1 MSQLWDELEL
11 EDATFAECSIN
22 NANHSFQVIT
32 PSRCVVLCADSRSEM
47 ESWAG
52 ALRGAL
58 HRGADVA
65 DLVARLSSGDHHWY
79 AATHA
84 RPTFCNVCREPLGAL
99 GTAHALA
106 CELCKYKAH
115 KRCAARAPPSCKW
128 STLASLGPHLVE
140 DAEGNIIM
148 PHQWLEGNLPVAAK
162 CDICDKTCGS
172 VLRLQDFRCVW
183 CRKCVHANCRP
194 GWRATCSLGPAR
206 ASVVPPTRLHSVGPD
221 DGWLP
226 DRPPNASPLI
236 VFVNSRSGDNQGIK
250 FLRRFKQLLN
260 PAQVFE
266 LSGAGPRL
274 GLRLFRHFAPL
285 RVLVCSGDGSVGWVL
300 QEIDKLDMH
309 RQVQT
314 AVLPLGTGND
324 LARVLGWGASCDD
337 AANLQQ
343 LLERYERASTKML
356 DRWSIMTFERALTAP
371 PPPPVPPDLLDESTL
386 LKNLQDIMQAGE
398 VSPAASSALRAGCLR
413 LAAAGERAGG
423 SAARASHR
431 LRRALSLLLHA
442 RTHLA
447 HDHTRC
453 RSWEPMETTS
463 DSEPETQPVAEK
475 GIIEKTEKEQLNLAA
490 RGCSLA
496 GRADSVR
503 RALRSL
509 VRTLA
514 HLCPQEAVDWNE
526 IAGEGD
532 KGNVGIESSRGGGG
546 DSSVAGGLRPSS
558 DETAT
563 DTLPVPRAF
572 ADSRRSSAASAVS
585 AASLHSENIPDV
597 DEDIA
602 KLMNSQPGEQQQQT
616 LHVEKPDPNKLNL
629 SSPRDRLSISN
640 LSSCDTSS
648 CKNLFRPDTDRGPS
662 YSSSLTVPN
671 LVSSSDS
678 DKRHTTVQGE
688 TYESDQLTIIDID
701 KPYTDDVHFRELSE
715 RITSASGDCTPERKL
730 SSVDLEVDASS
741 SEGSN
746 ISEDFSLISEIIDTK
761 PEDLVEG
768 GIGHIDSPEISDTT
782 YANSETIHGESIMDD
797 ISSMLGQEVLLA
809 MMGKNGDNETY
820 TDDTTLFTSD
830 TVSDIPMDSRNPSL
844 ERKTEGRMKHFSK
857 IKKRKEPEVEKFGF
871 ENRVFYIENAPKADD
886 QIKYCSLAQFEEGSD
901 IARKSFR
908 KQVKRS
914 VKKRLG
920 DDGTVKHLLP
930 KTAEEQTPKEDS
942 LIRASSKPTMLLN
955 EEITTKVKDQV
966 PMFPQVSVVVEPPS
980 PSQSEGKKSLKNT
993 ESRMASV
1000 LNDIFEP
1007 GTDTL
1012 SVHSPEPNITNSRE
1026 RRQSDNPKLLGSSDP
1041 EYGKFLSCS
1050 PAATRRIS
1058 CGSLFKPGEPDKL
1071 STSVSSIWGEGGIM
1085 GNMGSLKSDTTS
1097 ERAKKLP
1104 IINPL
1109 VQLPSWPH
1117 VTQGFISQCLLANAD
1132 ALCAAVS
1139 PLMDP
1144 DDTLLEGFY
1153 EKAVMNNYFG
1163 IGIDAKITLDFH
1175 NKREEHPEKCRSRA
1189 RNYMW
1194 YGVLGSKEWVNRT
1207 YRHLGQRVQLEC
1219 DGQRIP
1225 LPELQGIVVLN
1236 ISSFMGGTNFW
1247 GGTRA
1252 DDIFLAPSFDDRILE
1267 VVAVFGSAQMAA
1279 SRLINLQKH
1288 RIAQCRAVQIN
1299 ILGEECV
1306 PVQVDGEAWL
1316 QPPGCVR
1323 IIHKNR
1329 AQMLCRSRALETSLR
1344 AWDEKQQQKA
1354 QAGSSLSQS
1363 ESAQLLALLDDVNT
1377 LVKHVKLA
1385 CISEASSGGSALS
1398 AARRVA
1404 ARADSLQ
1411 DAEGRLLPPPQLRRL
1426 LAALMLLMTLPQSL
1440 GGELP
1445 RAAGERLC
1453 GRRRGGCRARAP
1465 GTLRHARRPRLPA
1478 RGRGTHLLTYS
1489 AAMRT
1494 WRATTRA
1501 TSSPTCTRT
1510 RYPPTY
1516 ILCRHAHLARCDTR
1530 DGLACLHADEVPT
1543 YFHTLPPCAP
1553 GALRHTRRPRLPA
1566 RGRGAHLPHTLPP
1579 CAPGALRHT
1588 QRPRLPC
1595 TRTRYPPTYI
1605 LCRHAHLARCD
1616 TRNGLAYLHAD
1627 EVPTYLHTLP
1637 PCAPGRCDTRDSL
1650 AYLHANEV
1658 PTYLHTLSPRAP
1670 GALRH
1675 TRRPRLPARGRGT
1688 HLLTYSAAMRTWRAA
1703 THATASP
1710 TCTRTRY
1717 PPTYIIC
1724 RHAHLGAATT
1734 RDSLAYLHA
1743 NKVPTYLHTLSP
1755 CAPGALRHTRRPR
1768 LPARGRGTH
1777 LLTYSAAM
1785 RTWRAA
1791 THATASPTCTR
1802 TRYPPT
1808 YILCRHAHLARCDT
1822 RDGLAYLHADE
1833 VPTYLHTLP
1842 PCVPGALRHTRR
1854 LRLPARGRGTHLLA
1868 YSVAMRHGALRH
1880 TRRPR
1885 YLHADEVPTY
1895 LHTLPPCVPGAL
1907 RYTRRP
1913 RLPER
1918 GRGTHL
1924 LTYSATMRTWRTAT
1938 HATASPTC
1946 TRTRYPPTY
1955 ILCRHASMARCD
1967 TRDGLPTCTRTRYP
1981 PTYILCHHAHL
1992 AHCDTRDGLAY
2003 LNADEVPTYLHT
2015 LPPCVPGALRHTRRP
2030 RLPARGRGT
2039 HLLTYSATMRTWRT
2053 AIHATASPTCTRTRY
2068 PPTYIL
2074 CHHAH
2079 LAHCDTR
2086 DGLAYLHADEVPKRG
2101 AGRWL
2106 RGRRSVSEGSS
2117 TSFTAAQVRNWGVKE
2132 VQTWLES
2139 MQLGEYSE
2147 VFAKHDVTGRELL
2160 SLARRDLR
2168 DLGITKVGHIKRI
2181 LQGVKDLQ

>member
-1 MSQLWDELEL
+1 MP
-11 EDATFAECSIN
+11 A
-22 NANHSFQVIT
+22 
-32 PSRCVVLCADSRSEM
+32 
-47 ESWAG
+47 AG
-52 ALRGAL
+52 GGGRARGRRRGA
-58 HRGADVA
+58 RGAPA
-65 DLVARLSSGDHHWY
+65 
-79 AATHA
+79 
-84 RPTFCNVCREPLGAL
+84 
-99 GTAHALA
+99 
-106 CELCKYKAH
+106 
-115 KRCAARAPPSCKW
+115 AARA
-128 STLASLGPHLVE
+128 
-140 DAEGNIIM
+140 
-148 PHQWLEGNLPVAAK
+148 VAA
-162 CDICDKTCGS
+162 
-172 VLRLQDFRCVW
+172 
-183 CRKCVHANCRP
+183 
-194 GWRATCSLGPAR
+194 
-206 ASVVPPTRLHSVGPD
+206 
-221 DGWLP
+221 
-226 DRPPNASPLI
+226 
-236 VFVNSRSGDNQGIK
+236 
-250 FLRRFKQLLN
+250 
-260 PAQVFE
+260 
-266 LSGAGPRL
+266 
-274 GLRLFRHFAPL
+274 
-285 RVLVCSGDGSVGWVL
+285 
-300 QEIDKLDMH
+300 
-309 RQVQT
+309 
-314 AVLPLGTGND
+314 
-324 LARVLGWGASCDD
+324 
-337 AANLQQ
+337 
-343 LLERYERASTKML
+343 
-356 DRWSIMTFERALTAP
+356 
-371 PPPPVPPDLLDESTL
+371 
-386 LKNLQDIMQAGE
+386 
-398 VSPAASSALRAGCLR
+398 
-413 LAAAGERAGG
+413 
-423 SAARASHR
+423 AARAHAPR
-431 LRRALSLLLHA
+431 ARPRALQVMGAGS
-442 RTHLA
+442 
-447 HDHTRC
+447 
-453 RSWEPMETTS
+453 
-463 DSEPETQPVAEK
+463 
-475 GIIEKTEKEQLNLAA
+475 IEKTEKEQLNLAA

-514 HLCPQEAVDWNE
+514 HIYPQAVPQEAVGWNE
-526 IAGEGD
+526 VSGEGD
-532 KGNVGIESSRGGGG
+532 RGNVGIEDSRGDGGEASVSG
-546 DSSVAGGLRPSS
+546 GLKVSSV
-558 DETAT
+558 ETAT

-602 KLMNSQPGEQQQQT
+602 NLLNSQPGEQQQT
-616 LHVEKPDPNKLNL
+616 LDVEKPDPNKLNL
-629 SSPRDRLSISN
+629 VSPQDRLSISN

-648 CKNLFRPDTDRGPS
+648 CKNRLRPDTDRVTA
-662 YSSSLTVPN
+662 YSSSLTIPN
-671 LVSSSDS
+671 LVISSDS
-678 DKRHTTVQGE
+678 DKRHSIVQGE

-701 KPYTDDVHFRELSE
+701 RPYTDDVHFRELSE

-746 ISEDFSLISEIIDTK
+746 ISEDFSLMSEIIDTK

-768 GIGHIDSPEISDTT
+768 GIGHIDSPEISETT

-844 ERKTEGRMKHFSK
+844 ERKTEGRTKHFSK
-857 IKKRKEPEVEKFGF
+857 VKKRKEPEVEKFGF

-908 KQVKRS
+908 KQHKKS
-914 VKKRLG
+914 IKKRIG

-942 LIRASSKPTMLLN
+942 PIRASSKPTMLLN

-980 PSQSEGKKSLKNT
+980 PSQSEGKKSLKNNG
-993 ESRMASV
+993 SRMASV

-1071 STSVSSIWGEGGIM
+1071 STSVSSIWGEGGVM
-1085 GNMGSLKSDTTS
+1085 GNMGSSKSDTS

-1354 QAGSSLSQS
+1354 QSGSSLSQS
-1363 ESAQLLALLDDVNT
+1363 EAAQLLALLDDVNT

-1385 CISEASSGGSALS
+1385 CISEAGSGGSALS

-1404 ARADSLQ
+1404 ARADALQ

-1426 LAALMLLMTLPQSL
+1426 LAALVESCHELLES
-1440 GGELP
+1440 GC
-1445 RAAGERLC
+1445 AG
-1453 GRRRGGCRARAP
+1453 A
-1465 GTLRHARRPRLPA
+1465 
-1478 RGRGTHLLTYS
+1478 
-1489 AAMRT
+1489 
-1494 WRATTRA
+1494 
-1501 TSSPTCTRT
+1501 
-1510 RYPPTY
+1510 
-1516 ILCRHAHLARCDTR
+1516 
-1530 DGLACLHADEVPT
+1530 
-1543 YFHTLPPCAP
+1543 
-1553 GALRHTRRPRLPA
+1553 
-1566 RGRGAHLPHTLPP
+1566 
-1579 CAPGALRHT
+1579 
-1588 QRPRLPC
+1588 
-1595 TRTRYPPTYI
+1595 
-1605 LCRHAHLARCD
+1605 
-1616 TRNGLAYLHAD
+1616 
-1627 EVPTYLHTLP
+1627 
-1637 PCAPGRCDTRDSL
+1637 
-1650 AYLHANEV
+1650 
-1658 PTYLHTLSPRAP
+1658 
-1670 GALRH
+1670 
-1675 TRRPRLPARGRGT
+1675 
-1688 HLLTYSAAMRTWRAA
+1688 
-1703 THATASP
+1703 
-1710 TCTRTRY
+1710 
-1717 PPTYIIC
+1717 
-1724 RHAHLGAATT
+1724 GAA
-1734 RDSLAYLHA
+1734 
-1743 NKVPTYLHTLSP
+1743 
-1755 CAPGALRHTRRPR
+1755 
-1768 LPARGRGTH
+1768 ARV
-1777 LLTYSAAM
+1777 
-1785 RTWRAA
+1785 RAQ
-1791 THATASPTCTR
+1791 
-1802 TRYPPT
+1802 
-1808 YILCRHAHLARCDT
+1808 LARCDT
-1822 RDGLAYLHADE
+1822 RDGLAYLHADD
-1833 VPTYLHTLP
+1833 P
-1842 PCVPGALRHTRR
+1842 PS
-1854 LRLPARGRGTHLLA
+1854 
-1868 YSVAMRHGALRH
+1868 Y
-1880 TRRPR
+1880 
-1885 YLHADEVPTY
+1885 
-1895 LHTLPPCVPGAL
+1895 
-1907 RYTRRP
+1907 
-1913 RLPER
+1913 
-1918 GRGTHL
+1918 
-1924 LTYSATMRTWRTAT
+1924 
-1938 HATASPTC
+1938 
-1946 TRTRYPPTY
+1946 
-1955 ILCRHASMARCD
+1955 
-1967 TRDGLPTCTRTRYP
+1967 
-1981 PTYILCHHAHL
+1981 
-1992 AHCDTRDGLAY
+1992 
-2003 LNADEVPTYLHT
+2003 
-2015 LPPCVPGALRHTRRP
+2015 
-2030 RLPARGRGT
+2030 
-2039 HLLTYSATMRTWRT
+2039 
-2053 AIHATASPTCTRTRY
+2053 
-2068 PPTYIL
+2068 
-2074 CHHAH
+2074 
-2079 LAHCDTR
+2079 
-2086 DGLAYLHADEVPKRG
+2086 RG

-2132 VQTWLES
+2132 VQSWLES

-2168 DLGITKVGHIKRI
+2168 DLGITKVGHVKRI

>member
-1 MSQLWDELEL
+1 
-11 EDATFAECSIN
+11 
-22 NANHSFQVIT
+22 
-32 PSRCVVLCADSRSEM
+32 M
-47 ESWAG
+47 ESWAS

-128 STLASLGPHLVE
+128 TTLVSLGPHVVE

-183 CRKCVHANCRP
+183 CRKCVHAQCRP
-194 GWRATCSLGPAR
+194 GWRAACSLGPAR

-236 VFVNSRSGDNQGIK
+236 VFVNSRSGDNQGVK

-266 LSGAGPRL
+266 LAGAGPRL

-285 RVLVCSGDGSVGWVL
+285 RALVCSGDGSVGWVL

-309 RQVQT
+309 QHVQT

-371 PPPPVPPDLLDESTL
+371 PPPPVPPDLLDEATL

-398 VSPAASSALRAGCLR
+398 VSCVARCSLRSGCAR

-423 SAARASHR
+423 GAARAAHR

-442 RTHLA
+442 RSHLA
-447 HDHTRC
+447 HDHARC
-453 RSWEPMETTS
+453 RSWEPAETTTS
-463 DSEPETQPVAEK
+463 DSEPDAPAVAEK
-475 GIIEKTEKEQLNLAA
+475 GSIEKTEKEQLNWAA

-509 VRTLA
+509 VRTLLQLYPQA
-514 HLCPQEAVDWNE
+514 ASQQEAGGWSE
-526 IAGEGD
+526 ITGEADTGTTRAEPEAGAETGAGE
-532 KGNVGIESSRGGGG
+532 
-546 DSSVAGGLRPSS
+546 AGAGAAGPGEVS
-558 DETAT
+558 A
-563 DTLPVPRAF
+563 TLPVPRAF

-585 AASLHSENIPDV
+585 AASLQPEHIPDV

-602 KLMNSQPGEQQQQT
+602 KLISSQAGDQT
-616 LHVEKPDPNKLNL
+616 LRVEKIDSRKL
-629 SSPRDRLSISN
+629 SSASPQDHLSLSN

-648 CKNLFRPDTDRGPS
+648 CKNLFRPDADRGP
-662 YSSSLTVPN
+662 YNSSSLTIPN
-671 LVSSSDS
+671 LIVSDDS
-678 DKRHTTVQGE
+678 DKRYSIVQGE

-701 KPYTDDVHFRELSE
+701 KPYTDEIHFQELSD
-715 RITSASGDCTPERKL
+715 RNTPVSGECTPERKL
-730 SSVDLEVDASS
+730 SSVDLEVDATS

-746 ISEDFSLISEIIDTK
+746 ISEDFSLMSEIMDTK
-761 PEDLVEG
+761 PEDLEEAN
-768 GIGHIDSPEISDTT
+768 IGHIDSPEISETT
-782 YANSETIHGESIMDD
+782 YVNSETIHGESIMDD

-844 ERKTEGRMKHFSK
+844 EKNSERKVKHVSK
-857 IKKRKEPEVEKFGF
+857 VKKRKEVEVEKFGF
-871 ENRVFYIENAPKADD
+871 ENRVFYIENAPKVDE

-908 KQVKRS
+908 KQLKKS
-914 VKKRLG
+914 IKKRVV
-920 DDGTVKHLLP
+920 DDGSVKHLLP
-930 KTAEEQTPKEDS
+930 KTTEELIQKVESPVRTSPKSLELSKEEKTMKVNSQTP
-942 LIRASSKPTMLLN
+942 
-955 EEITTKVKDQV
+955 V
-966 PMFPQVSVVVEPPS
+966 FPQVSVVVEPPS
-980 PSQSEGKKSLKNT
+980 PSHSEEQRSLKTNG
-993 ESRMASV
+993 SRMASV
-1000 LNDIFEP
+1000 LSDIFDQ

-1012 SVHSPEPNITNSRE
+1012 SVNSPEPSMANSRE
-1026 RRQSDNPKLLGSSDP
+1026 RRSSDNPKLLGSTDP
-1041 EYGKFLSCS
+1041 EYGRFLSCS

-1058 CGSLFKPGEPDKL
+1058 CGSLFKPGETDKL
-1071 STSVSSIWGEGGIM
+1071 STSVSSIWGDSGVVGG
-1085 GNMGSLKSDTTS
+1085 MGSSKSDTS

-1109 VQLPSWPH
+1109 VQLPAWPH

-1153 EKAVMNNYFG
+1153 ERAVMNNYFG

-1236 ISSFMGGTNFW
+1236 IPSFMGGTNFW

-1354 QAGSSLSQS
+1354 QASNSLSSS
-1363 ESAQLLALLDDVNT
+1363 EAAQLLALLDDVNT

-1385 CISEASSGGSALS
+1385 CISEAGAGGSALS
-1398 AARRVA
+1398 AARRAA
-1404 ARADSLQ
+1404 ARADALQ

-1426 LAALMLLMTLPQSL
+1426 LAALVESCHELLAS
-1440 GGELP
+1440 GCAGAG
-1445 RAAGERLC
+1445 AAASVR
-1453 GRRRGGCRARAP
+1453 
-1465 GTLRHARRPRLPA
+1465 
-1478 RGRGTHLLTYS
+1478 
-1489 AAMRT
+1489 
-1494 WRATTRA
+1494 
-1501 TSSPTCTRT
+1501 
-1510 RYPPTY
+1510 
-1516 ILCRHAHLARCDTR
+1516 AHLARCD
-1530 DGLACLHADEVPT
+1530 
-1543 YFHTLPPCAP
+1543 
-1553 GALRHTRRPRLPA
+1553 
-1566 RGRGAHLPHTLPP
+1566 
-1579 CAPGALRHT
+1579 
-1588 QRPRLPC
+1588 
-1595 TRTRYPPTYI
+1595 I
-1605 LCRHAHLARCD
+1605 
-1616 TRNGLAYLHAD
+1616 
-1627 EVPTYLHTLP
+1627 
-1637 PCAPGRCDTRDSL
+1637 
-1650 AYLHANEV
+1650 
-1658 PTYLHTLSPRAP
+1658 
-1670 GALRH
+1670 
-1675 TRRPRLPARGRGT
+1675 
-1688 HLLTYSAAMRTWRAA
+1688 
-1703 THATASP
+1703 
-1710 TCTRTRY
+1710 
-1717 PPTYIIC
+1717 
-1724 RHAHLGAATT
+1724 
-1734 RDSLAYLHA
+1734 
-1743 NKVPTYLHTLSP
+1743 
-1755 CAPGALRHTRRPR
+1755 
-1768 LPARGRGTH
+1768 
-1777 LLTYSAAM
+1777 
-1785 RTWRAA
+1785 
-1791 THATASPTCTR
+1791 
-1802 TRYPPT
+1802 
-1808 YILCRHAHLARCDT
+1808 
-1822 RDGLAYLHADE
+1822 
-1833 VPTYLHTLP
+1833 
-1842 PCVPGALRHTRR
+1842 
-1854 LRLPARGRGTHLLA
+1854 
-1868 YSVAMRHGALRH
+1868 
-1880 TRRPR
+1880 
-1885 YLHADEVPTY
+1885 
-1895 LHTLPPCVPGAL
+1895 
-1907 RYTRRP
+1907 
-1913 RLPER
+1913 
-1918 GRGTHL
+1918 
-1924 LTYSATMRTWRTAT
+1924 
-1938 HATASPTC
+1938 
-1946 TRTRYPPTY
+1946 
-1955 ILCRHASMARCD
+1955 
-1967 TRDGLPTCTRTRYP
+1967 
-1981 PTYILCHHAHL
+1981 
-1992 AHCDTRDGLAY
+1992 
-2003 LNADEVPTYLHT
+2003 
-2015 LPPCVPGALRHTRRP
+2015 
-2030 RLPARGRGT
+2030 
-2039 HLLTYSATMRTWRT
+2039 
-2053 AIHATASPTCTRTRY
+2053 
-2068 PPTYIL
+2068 
-2074 CHHAH
+2074 
-2079 LAHCDTR
+2079 R
-2086 DGLAYLHADEVPKRG
+2086 DGLAYLHADEVPKKS

-2106 RGRRSVSEGSS
+2106 RGRRSVSEGSG
-2117 TSFTAAQVRNWGVKE
+2117 TSLTAAQVRNWGIKE
-2132 VQTWLES
+2132 VQNWLES
-2139 MQLGEYSE
+2139 LQLGEYAE
-2147 VFAKHDVTGRELL
+2147 AFAKHDVTGRELL

-2168 DLGITKVGHIKRI
+2168 ELGVTKVGHVKRI